1 MDEFYSS
8 REAKYLADSQCR
20 EECAPEL
27 AVVAISRN
35 QEWNIARLIESIQ
48 DGTSCVP
55 SREIVLVDSAS
66 TDRTLGIARR
76 YPIGILRL
84 RPDQLLTPAA
94 GRYVGYKHTSG
105 GLVLFLDGDMELCNG
120 WLEKAVAVMESAPG
134 VAVVTGQVIDVPET
148 TRASN
153 RMTVEPSA
161 FEDLVMEVRHCGG
174 AAMYRRSVLEQVG
187 TFNPYLRSEEEPE
200 LCLRIRHAGYRVVR
214 LEYPIAYHYSSPRG
228 ALRTLLGRCRRNLY
242 LGHGQII
249 RHHLGSELLRLYLR
263 ERGYVLFPS
272 VGLLGGLISVSWSL
286 VSGRWVWFGLWAAV
300 VVAIIVADAC
310 RKRSLYR
317 AIFSLVRRLM
327 IVAGTLRGILLVP
340 LDPDGYSG
348 RVDVIRRVAGLP

>member
-1 MDEFYSS
+1 MDEFYLS

-20 EECAPEL
+20 EGCAPEL

-76 YPIGILRL
+76 YSIGILRL

-105 GLVLFLDGDMELCNG
+105 GLVLFLDGDMELCSG
-120 WLEKAVAVMESAPG
+120 WLEKAVAVMESASS

-161 FEDLVMEVRHCGG
+161 FEDLVMEVRHGGG

-187 TFNPYLRSEEEPE
+187 TFNPYLRSDEEPE
-200 LCLRIRHAGYRVVR
+200 LCLRIRHAGYRVAR

-228 ALRTLLGRCRRNLY
+228 ALRTLLGRWRRNLY
-242 LGHGQII
+242 LGYGQII
-249 RHHLGSELLRLYLR
+249 RYHFGGELLRLYLR

-300 VVAIIVADAC
+300 VVAIIVADGC

-348 RVDVIRRVAGLP
+348 RVDVIR